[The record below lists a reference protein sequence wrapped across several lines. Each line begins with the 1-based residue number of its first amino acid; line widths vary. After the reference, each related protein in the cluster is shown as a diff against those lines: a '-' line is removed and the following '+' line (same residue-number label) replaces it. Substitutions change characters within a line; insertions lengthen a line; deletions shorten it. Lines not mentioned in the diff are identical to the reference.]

1 MKLNSFNEIEQG
13 TAYSFMLS
21 EKYNMNLSD
30 LERIAGEMLYIYE
43 GFSDTSELSSELALI
58 NEVKSALVERRSA
71 IANIVNELS
80 AKDNLSCEEITI
92 VDYGCGQGLAS
103 LCFLDELLKQKGSL
117 DKIKQVKLID
127 KDINAIKRAL
137 LHFSVLFPTVEV
149 VAYNQDFLS
158 IGFSVECNSLLTIN
172 LFSHIIG
179 SDINIIDRLKN
190 IIFNGHNIF
199 MHNIIL
205 DEISS
210 EGYPEKLKSDIFD
223 SAIDSILQE
232 YGCKCILDKEFE
244 TELRKNP
251 DDRIARYRFAVLSR
265 ICFFQLWIHEPYD
278 YSLSYLREVLKQRD
292 MYTFAFWAIVN
303 LNFNYDNEIAKGLL
317 DFLLSIC
324 NQDFNKNFNAEK
336 ITRDAVLDIAE
347 KIAAND
353 KDVCLLTIIATIC
366 ERIGDLYG
374 ALKYY
379 RKVAEIESSD
389 EIVDKIHDL
398 KWYIERIERE
408 VREMK
413 TLKLPPHCDDPDYN
427 DDARDMWL
435 DAFEGDSSNYWNID

>member
-1 MKLNSFNEIEQG
+1 MHNIITEIEQA
-13 TAYSFMLS
+13 TPYAFMLS
-21 EKYNMNLSD
+21 KKESLNLTDLKSLADEMLKPFDGLSD
-30 LERIAGEMLYIYE
+30 KAELPV
-43 GFSDTSELSSELALI
+43 ELSFLKETQ
-58 NEVKSALVERRSA
+58 SAIEERRSA
-71 IANIVNELS
+71 FADIVNELLK
-80 AKDNLSCEEITI
+80 KDYLGCEEITI

-103 LCFLDELLKQKGSL
+103 LSFLDEFLKQKGSL

-127 KDINAIKRAL
+127 KDINALKRAL
-137 LHFSVLFPTVEV
+137 LHFSVLFPFVDII
-149 VAYNQDFLS
+149 AYNQDFLS
-158 IGFSVECNSLLTIN
+158 IGFSVECDSLMTIN

-179 SDINIIDRLKN
+179 SDINIVDRLKN

-205 DEISS
+205 DEISP
-210 EGYPEKLKSDIFD
+210 EGFPDKLKSDYFD

-232 YGCKCILDKEFE
+232 YGCKCILDKEFK

-251 DDRIARYRFAVLSR
+251 EDRIGLHRFAVLSR
-265 ICFFQLWIHEPYD
+265 IWIFQLWIHEPYD

-324 NQDFNKNFNAEK
+324 NQDFNENFNSEK
-336 ITRDAVLDIAE
+336 ITRDAVLDIAG
-347 KIAAND
+347 KIAVND
-353 KDVCLLTIIATIC
+353 KNVCLLTIIASIR
-366 ERIGDLYG
+366 EKIGHLYG

-379 RKVAEIESSD
+379 RKIAEIESTD
-389 EIVDKIHDL
+389 DIVDKIYDL
-398 KWYIERIERE
+398 KWDIERIERE
-408 VREMK
+408 AREMK
-413 TLKLPPHCDDPDYN
+413 SLTLPPHCDDPGHI

-435 DAFEGDSSNYWNID
+435 DAFEGDPSNYWNID